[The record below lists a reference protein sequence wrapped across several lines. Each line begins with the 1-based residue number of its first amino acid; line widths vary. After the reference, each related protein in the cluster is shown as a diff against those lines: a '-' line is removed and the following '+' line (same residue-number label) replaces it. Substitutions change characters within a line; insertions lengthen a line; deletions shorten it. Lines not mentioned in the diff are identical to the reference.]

1 MDIQGS
7 EAWFKSRLGSVTASR
22 MSDVLAKGKSGEA
35 VTRLKYR
42 MQIIA
47 ERITGR
53 VSESFSSAAMEWGT
67 EQEPFARMR
76 YAADTGRIVDEAE
89 FYTHPTIKWL
99 GASPDGLLN
108 DTGGLLEIK
117 CPNTQTHLGYLL
129 DKKAPAAYINQ
140 MQTQMWVTGR
150 AWCDFVSFDPR
161 VPNHLQLFIVRLE
174 RDDDLIERMET
185 EVHKFLSEVEN
196 SLIQLEKTGCLI

>member
-1 MDIQGS
+1 MITQGS

-35 VTRLKYR
+35 VTRAKYR

-47 ERITGR
+47 ERVTGQ
-53 VSESFSSAAMEWGT
+53 VADSFSSAAMLWGT
-67 EQEPFARMR
+67 EQEPYARMR
-76 YAADTGRIVDEAE
+76 YAAATGRIVDEAE

-161 VPNHLQLFIVRLE
+161 VPEHLQLFIVRLD
-174 RDDDLIERMET
+174 RDDALIETMEE
-185 EVHKFLSEVEN
+185 EVHKFLGEVEV
-196 SLIQLEKTGCLI
+196 LINQLENKNV

>member
-7 EAWFKSRLGSVTASR
+7 DEWFEARRGRATASCFA
-22 MSDVLAKGKSGEA
+22 DVLAKGQGITRKKYMLKI
-35 VTRLKYR
+35 VTERL
-42 MQIIA
+42 
-47 ERITGR
+47 TGK
-53 VSESFSSAAMEWGT
+53 VAESFSNVHTDRGT

-99 GASPDGLLN
+99 GASPDGLLH

-150 AWCDFVSFDPR
+150 AWCDFVSYDPR
-161 VPNHLQLFIVRLE
+161 VPEHLQLFIVRLD
-174 RDDDLIERMET
+174 RDDALIERMEE
-185 EVHKFLSEVEN
+185 EVHKFLGEVEV
-196 SLIQLEKTGCLI
+196 LINQLENKNV

>member
-161 VPNHLQLFIVRLE
+161 VPNHLQLFIVRLD

>member
-1 MDIQGS
+1 MITQGS
-7 EAWFKSRLGSVTASR
+7 EEWFAQRLGHVTASR
-22 MSDVLAKGKSGEA
+22 MSDVLAKGKSGGEA
-35 VTRLKYR
+35 VTRAKYR

-47 ERITGR
+47 ERVTGR
-53 VSESFSSAAMEWGT
+53 VADSFSSAAMEWGT

-76 YAADTGRIVDEAE
+76 YAATTGRIVDEAE

-161 VPNHLQLFIVRLE
+161 VPQHLQLFIVRLN
-174 RDDDLIERMET
+174 RDDALIEKM
-185 EVHKFLSEVEN
+185 
-196 SLIQLEKTGCLI
+196 

>member
-1 MDIQGS
+1 MIAQGS
-7 EAWFKSRLGSVTASR
+7 LQWFEQRRGHLTAGR
-22 MSDVLAKGKSGEA
+22 MSDVLAKGKTGEA
-35 VTRLKYR
+35 VTRQKYR

-47 ERITGR
+47 ERITGL
-53 VSESFSSAAMEWGT
+53 VAESFTSAAMEWGT
-67 EQEPFARMR
+67 EQEKFARIR
-76 YAADTGRIVDEAE
+76 YEADTGYFVDEAE

-117 CPNTQTHLGYLL
+117 CPNTQTHLGYML

-150 AWCDFVSFDPR
+150 AWCDFVSYDPR
-161 VPNHLQLFIVRLE
+161 VPERLQLFIVRLN
-174 RDDDLIERMET
+174 RDDALIERMEV
-185 EVHKFLSEVEN
+185 EVHKFLSEVEEAIN
-196 SLIQLEKTGCLI
+196 VLENKNV

>member
-1 MDIQGS
+1 MIAQGTP
-7 EAWFKSRLGSVTASR
+7 EWFAQRLGNVTASR

-35 VTRLKYR
+35 VTRQKYR

-47 ERITGR
+47 ERITGL
-53 VSESFSSAAMEWGT
+53 VAESFTSAAMEWGT
-67 EQEPFARMR
+67 EQEKFARIR
-76 YAADTGRIVDEAE
+76 YEADTGYFVDEAE

-117 CPNTQTHLGYLL
+117 CPNTQTHLGYML

-161 VPNHLQLFIVRLE
+161 VPERLQLFIVRLN
-174 RDDDLIERMET
+174 RDDALIERMEV
-185 EVHKFLSEVEN
+185 EVHKFLSEVEEAIN
-196 SLIQLEKTGCLI
+196 VLENKNV

>member
-1 MDIQGS
+1 MIAQGTP
-7 EAWFKSRLGSVTASR
+7 EWFEQRLGHVTASR

-35 VTRLKYR
+35 VTRQKYR
-42 MQIIA
+42 MQLVA
-47 ERITGR
+47 ERITGL
-53 VSESFSSAAMEWGT
+53 VAESFTSAAMEWGT
-67 EQEPFARMR
+67 EHEPLARIR
-76 YAADTGRIVDEAE
+76 YEADTGYFVDEAE

-117 CPNTQTHLGYLL
+117 CPNTQTHLGYML

-161 VPNHLQLFIVRLE
+161 VPEHLQLFIVRLD
-174 RDDDLIERMET
+174 RDDALIERMEV
-185 EVHKFLSEVEN
+185 EVHKFLMEVEESIN
-196 SLIQLEKTGCLI
+196 HLENKNV